1 MWFHW
6 LAANTRSGLSLS
18 LCIAKI
24 RLILQFF
31 RNWLDCKR
39 LCLSRPQS
47 CNFVGRQDFVF
58 LLLSKAVSYLVQ
70 DQTIGRCWHNLTKS
84 YIDCKYSWIL
94 TQSTWI
100 VSKLRHCVGMDGLS
114 AHVWGSHWGPP
125 SPRCFFF
132 CEYRQSPSRL
142 PGCRCNFTD
151 CGGHG
156 MRMQTLNAIE
166 VNWSRLYLNYKL
178 STIEP
183 RSCGSQ
189 KMRSSIATGF

>member
-1 MWFHW
+1 M
-6 LAANTRSGLSLS
+6 AANTRSGLSFS
-18 LCIAKI
+18 LCIARI
-24 RLILQFF
+24 MSILQFF

-39 LCLSRPQS
+39 LCVVLSC
-47 CNFVGRQDFVF
+47 CNFVGCQEIVF
-58 LLLSKAVSYLVQ
+58 CCDPKQCLVLVQ
-70 DQTIGRCWHNLTKS
+70 YQTIGRCWHNLTKS

-189 KMRSSIATGF
+189 KMRSTIATGF